1 MYTFCKLL
9 VKQTIVCFQEV
20 FLRVMNYFIIETEK
34 LQSVN
39 IFEFPQNYPDLSP
52 ADKSASFCY
61 PQLSKN
67 AQNIRNPVPF

>member
-39 IFEFPQNYPDLSP
+39 IL
-52 ADKSASFCY
+52 
-61 PQLSKN
+61 
-67 AQNIRNPVPF
+67 